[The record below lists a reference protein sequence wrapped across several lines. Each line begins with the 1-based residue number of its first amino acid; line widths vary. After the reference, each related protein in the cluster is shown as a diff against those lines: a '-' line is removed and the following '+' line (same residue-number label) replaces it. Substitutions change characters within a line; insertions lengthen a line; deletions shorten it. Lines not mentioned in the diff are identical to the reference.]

1 MERRPFL
8 AAVALATF
16 APLRALPQTG
26 RRIARI
32 GVLSLY
38 AGGAQR
44 EALMAALIEALRE
57 HGWVEGQNLVIE
69 RREVQSVD
77 RLADAATE
85 LVRANVD
92 VIFAASSTHVEQARK
107 ATTTIPIVFAV
118 HGDPVGTGHV
128 ASLTRPG
135 GNITG
140 LAQLLTELSAK
151 ELQLLKSALPQVSRM
166 AIVWNPTTPSHGP
179 AMKAVENA
187 AAALGV
193 TLYMVPVRTGAE
205 LEDAFASMVRERV
218 QAFLVIA
225 SPMSLAERD
234 HLGQL
239 ALKNRLPGIFGFK
252 ENVQAGGLMSYGPEL
267 SELYRRAAVYI
278 DKILKGAKPGELP
291 VEQAAKY
298 ELVINAR
305 TAKALGITIPNN
317 LLLRADLVID

>member
-85 LVRANVD
+85 LVRANVE
-92 VIFAASSTHVEQARK
+92 VIFAASSTQVEQARK
-107 ATTTIPIVFAV
+107 ATT
-118 HGDPVGTGHV
+118 
-128 ASLTRPG
+128 
-135 GNITG
+135 
-140 LAQLLTELSAK
+140 LSAK

-166 AIVWNPTTPSHGP
+166 AIVWNPTTPSHRP
-179 AMKAVENA
+179 AMKAVKNA

-305 TAKALGITIPNN
+305 TAKALGIAIPNN